1 MEKPTM
7 LGYIRDQGRALLN
20 TFDNREVYCKP
31 FIKVFGSRDIRKI
44 YILGS
49 GTSYHAALAAK
60 HYFEKYLQTETE
72 VMIPTSFTNYERV
85 NVNGI
90 YRNEQILAIGI
101 SQSGTSVSTIHA
113 MRKARESGICTIG
126 VTEAMNS
133 LITEEVD
140 LAVKLTCGKELIPIE
155 TRGYTVTVLQAFLTA
170 IELAKA
176 AGKLGGTAYET
187 LMDETRAMLLQY
199 DEMIAVTE
207 HWYERHQDELLGM
220 KHGVIASYGV
230 NTCTA
235 LEGVLKMY
243 ETFKQPMN
251 GYEIE
256 EMIHGPH
263 MAFGEQEYIFLVASD
278 EAEFERV
285 PLFIRFFREN
295 NITEHIF
302 VFANR
307 RMELGEKDLFYDFKI
322 PVDLSPLVFTLPF
335 QITAAKNCIACG
347 IDTSV
352 RPANRKAFAHIYNEG
367 E

>member
-1 MEKPTM
+1 MEKPSM

-20 TFDNREVYCKP
+20 TFDNRDVYCEP
-31 FIKVFGSRDIRKI
+31 FVKVFSECDIRKV

-60 HYFEKYLQTETE
+60 HYFEKYLQTEAE
-72 VMIPTSFTNYERV
+72 VMIPTSFTNYESI
-85 NVNGI
+85 NINGV
-90 YRNEQILAIGI
+90 YRKEQILVVGI
-101 SQSGTSVSTIHA
+101 SQSGTSVSTIRA
-113 MRKARESGICTIG
+113 MKKARESGIFTIG
-126 VTEAMNS
+126 ITEAMDS
-133 LITEEVD
+133 LITAEVD
-140 LAVKLTCGKELIPIE
+140 LVVKLTCGKELIPIE
-155 TRGYTVTVLQAFLTA
+155 TRGYTVTVLQTFLTA
-170 IELAKA
+170 VELAKA
-176 AGKLGGTAYET
+176 AGKLGLPAYET

-199 DEMIAVTE
+199 DEMLAETE
-207 HWYERHQDELLGM
+207 RWYEKHREELLEM

-235 LEGVLKMY
+235 PEGVLKMY
-243 ETFKQPMN
+243 ETFKRPMN
-251 GYEIE
+251 AYEIE

-263 MAFGEQEYIFLVASD
+263 MAFGEQEYVFIVASD

-285 PLFIRFFREN
+285 PLFTRFFREN
-295 NITEHIF
+295 KVTDHVF
-302 VFANR
+302 VFTNR

-352 RPANRKAFAHIYNEG
+352 RPANRKAFAHIYREG